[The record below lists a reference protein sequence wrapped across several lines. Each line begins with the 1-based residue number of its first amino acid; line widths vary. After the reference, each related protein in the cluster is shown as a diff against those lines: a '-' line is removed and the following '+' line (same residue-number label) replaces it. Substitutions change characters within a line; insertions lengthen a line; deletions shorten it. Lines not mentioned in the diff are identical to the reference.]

1 MWGEHR
7 AAGVLRCNC
16 PVALLLLGR
25 LTARQ
30 VGVKCFSPPHVIP
43 VPHLGSVEG
52 RQSRCA
58 ATQAC
63 ARVAS
68 PPTRQRRLVPGGQ
81 AVAVAVRS
89 SRVRTALFPPV
100 DAPSTLRRSRAPGR
114 SQSQF
119 PSSPTLPSAARPRAP
134 WLAPRRRL
142 TRGPG
147 EAFCDFGEFLCDD
160 TKAFFESKLT
170 AGLCRTHRAL
180 RMAQHTSGYA
190 RHSTLSSADL
200 LYHPDPPPPPKRRRW
215 LSQAWWTR
223 AKLSVLLA
231 RPGLWLQVALCPGG
245 AQRRPLS
252 PCTGQLA
259 PAGQAG

>member
-1 MWGEHR
+1 MSDAKCVTKPELLRACLSQRRKHASKSRWRLLAVELCVWGEHR

-134 WLAPRRRL
+134 WLAPR
-142 TRGPG
+142 
-147 EAFCDFGEFLCDD
+147 
-160 TKAFFESKLT
+160 
-170 AGLCRTHRAL
+170 
-180 RMAQHTSGYA
+180 
-190 RHSTLSSADL
+190 
-200 LYHPDPPPPPKRRRW
+200 
-215 LSQAWWTR
+215 
-223 AKLSVLLA
+223 
-231 RPGLWLQVALCPGG
+231 
-245 AQRRPLS
+245 
-252 PCTGQLA
+252 
-259 PAGQAG
+259 